1 MSTHLRL
8 DKRNSNLYVLHCILI
23 LERVPPV
30 SLMRVGRDASS
41 VHSLGIS
48 VSCSDCRRILMRVM
62 EKDFPHPLDMM
73 AGNRGRKE
81 GPVCREVQAPTVS
94 AEAFGAG
101 ETTTPSC
108 ELLPPAST
116 RYIRGSWRNTGNIN
130 YVGTSPVSMD
140 KYEEELNHSAFLD
153 SNYKPTITTPII

>member
-8 DKRNSNLYVLHCILI
+8 DERNSNLYVLHCILI

-48 VSCSDCRRILMRVM
+48 VSCSDCRQILMRVM
-62 EKDFPHPLDMM
+62 EKDSPHPLDMM

-81 GPVCREVQAPTVS
+81 GPVCRKVQAPTVS
-94 AEAFGAG
+94 AEALGAG
-101 ETTTPSC
+101 DHNSFLRAPS
-108 ELLPPAST
+108 S
-116 RYIRGSWRNTGNIN
+116 G
-130 YVGTSPVSMD
+130 
-140 KYEEELNHSAFLD
+140 
-153 SNYKPTITTPII
+153 